1 LAARDIKKVDRQL
14 KTLFNDRFAGFFFE
28 PMPFLTERI
37 RETLSG
43 SQAAVAVKIYGDD
56 LAMLDRSAQ
65 KIARVLNGIPGTD
78 GQPAAVNVLV
88 EPQLGTPEVVIR
100 PRLEDAGRFGRNQL
114 HILDAVHAAYQ
125 GADAGQTHKGNRII
139 DIVVILNPRVRSKPE
154 EIANLWIAVPVDAK
168 PSRAK
173 AEGTEAAPV
182 TQAPDPGRGRVQL
195 KQVADV
201 FLADGRFLVAHEGGI
216 RRQAVTC
223 NVGKNLDV
231 GSFVREAERRLG
243 KLQLPSGVTYQ
254 FTGEHEARQTALREL
269 WFWSLIAGTGILL
282 LLAMVFRSP
291 WHLLLLLVNLPFALV
306 GGVAAV
312 YLRGGI
318 LDVGSVI
325 GFVTLFGIS
334 TRNAIMMISHWR
346 HLHDMD
352 GMPWSPELVF
362 RGARERLAPV
372 LMTALVTGLGLLPIA
387 LGSGEAGREIEGP
400 MAQVILGGLVTS
412 TGLNLLALPVLFRR
426 FGM

>member
-1 LAARDIKKVDRQL
+1 
-14 KTLFNDRFAGFFFE
+14 
-28 PMPFLTERI
+28 
-37 RETLSG
+37 
-43 SQAAVAVKIYGDD
+43 
-56 LAMLDRSAQ
+56 
-65 KIARVLNGIPGTD
+65 
-78 GQPAAVNVLV
+78 
-88 EPQLGTPEVVIR
+88 
-100 PRLEDAGRFGRNQL
+100 
-114 HILDAVHAAYQ
+114 
-125 GADAGQTHKGNRII
+125 
-139 DIVVILNPRVRSKPE
+139 
-154 EIANLWIAVPVDAK
+154 
-168 PSRAK
+168 
-173 AEGTEAAPV
+173 
-182 TQAPDPGRGRVQL
+182 
-195 KQVADV
+195 
-201 FLADGRFLVAHEGGI
+201 
-216 RRQAVTC
+216 
-223 NVGKNLDV
+223 
-231 GSFVREAERRLG
+231 
-243 KLQLPSGVTYQ
+243 
-254 FTGEHEARQTALREL
+254 
-269 WFWSLIAGTGILL
+269 
-282 LLAMVFRSP
+282 MVFRSP